1 MSLRLTKNIAISLIA
16 ALAMSACAT
25 VDLNEMALPANA
37 PAAKSDVNV
46 VERAVAKLK
55 SAFTTKGFVAKTS
68 RKRMQSA
75 ARVLLNGLEE
85 KQMTNGSVE
94 TGYAAQNNPASI
106 VLADMSFAKRH
117 VVQTVK
123 AAEVYLEMAPANRSL
138 VEELSDL
145 EVALMAAKEAGSAF
159 EAALKG
165 QNSSELNSYIDAVAE
180 LRQVTDEFGETVR
193 VKQSKK
199 LAVRAG

>member
-1 MSLRLTKNIAISLIA
+1 MSLRLTKNISMTVMV
-16 ALAMSACAT
+16 ALALSACAT
-25 VDLNEMALPANA
+25 VDLNEMAVPASES
-37 PAAKSDVNV
+37 AAKSDVNV
-46 VERAVAKLK
+46 VERAVTKLK
-55 SAFTTKGFVAKTS
+55 SAFTSKGFVAKTS

-85 KQMTNGSVE
+85 KQMTSGSDQ
-94 TGYAAQNNPASI
+94 TGYAAQNKPASI

-123 AAEVYLEMAPANRSL
+123 AAEVYLEMAPTNRNL

-145 EVALMAAKEAGSAF
+145 EVALMAAKEAGSTF

-165 QNSSELNSYIDAVAE
+165 QSISELNSYIDAVTE
-180 LRQVTDEFGETVR
+180 LRQVTDEFGARVR